1 MLILSP
7 RHVKPTLALILLSLV
22 LTGCSRSMD
31 DLRAYISNVKARTSS
46 SIDPIPQMRPYEPFV
61 YSQTGE
67 RSPFE
72 PIGRDDSSSSSA
84 TTIPPNTLQP
94 DLTRNS
100 EPLEEFP
107 LDALRLR
114 GTLEIRQ
121 QIYALI
127 SAPDGIVHRATY
139 GDHMGQNFGKIV
151 GISDAQVQLE
161 EIVADGL
168 GGYIKRTALVSIS
181 EEE

>member
-1 MLILSP
+1 MQKTFSTRLIWA
-7 RHVKPTLALILLSLV
+7 LAGVSLL
-22 LTGCSRSMD
+22 LTGCSHDMS
-31 DLRAYISNVKARTSS
+31 DLRNYIDEVKARKSS
-46 SIDPIPQMRPYEPFV
+46 TIDPIPQMRPYEPFS

-72 PIGRDDSSSSSA
+72 PIGQDESSTVSA
-84 TTIPPNTLQP
+84 TTVPPNTLRP
-94 DLTRNS
+94 DLTRNR

-107 LDALRLR
+107 LDGIRLR

-121 QIYALI
+121 QIFALL

-161 EIVADGL
+161 EIVPDGL
-168 GGYIKRTALVSIS
+168 GGYVKRTALVSLS